1 MAKLITRTFIGT
13 DVDLQGVTCDAQ
25 NNLTIDADVYHIS
38 GELTKAEAQKIV
50 DKNYHG
56 KLIHP
61 FVTKVRK
68 VEELRGITPEAFYS
82 NSILLD
88 PVTRKPI
95 NAPNTED
102 IEIETTEA

>member
-13 DVDLQGVTCDAQ
+13 EAQLQGISIDAEGKP
-25 NNLTIDADVYHIS
+25 TIDTDKYHIN
-38 GELTKAEAQKIV
+38 GEVSKTEAQKIV
-50 DKNYHG
+50 DKKYLG

-61 FVTKVRK
+61 FVTAISK

-82 NSILLD
+82 MSILLD
-88 PVTRKPI
+88 SDTRKPI
-95 NAPNTED
+95 NTPNTED